1 MAKKAVDENGF
12 TVAGEIDTI
21 EIAYGNFWCTMLI
34 LPCRMEIELK
44 RASTKCRI
52 LAVVR

>member
-12 TVAGEIDTI
+12 TVAGEI